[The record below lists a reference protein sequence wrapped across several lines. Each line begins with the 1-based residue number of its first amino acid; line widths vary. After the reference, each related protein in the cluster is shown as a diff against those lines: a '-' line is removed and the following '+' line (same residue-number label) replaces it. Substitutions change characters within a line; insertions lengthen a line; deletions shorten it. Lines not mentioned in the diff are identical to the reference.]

1 MEAVFVNLTPHAI
14 NEVVSGQSFAP
25 SGDVARVATTMVDAG
40 GIEGIPLFRAEY
52 GEVEGLPTPK
62 YDGTVYI
69 VSGMVL
75 AVVKDRTDCVAP
87 GELVRDDSGKP
98 IGCKGFKKGDK

>member
-1 MEAVFVNLTPHAI
+1 MIATFVNLTPHVI
-14 NEVVSGQSFAP
+14 NETVSGRSFAP
-25 SGDVARVATTMVDAG
+25 SGEVARVATTMVDAG

-52 GEVEGLPTPK
+52 GEIEGLPAPK

-75 AVVKDRTDCVAP
+75 AAIKDRADCVAP
-87 GELVRDDSGKP
+87 GELVRDEDGKP
-98 IGCKGFKKGDK
+98 IGCKGFKRGDK